1 MDPIMN
7 PFSPGAGCPPPA
19 LVGRDAVLEQARVL
33 LARSLRGRAAQS
45 MLMTG
50 LRGVGKTVLLN
61 RMASLAQKE
70 GYHVIKLE
78 IREGKSLADLLALP
92 LRNLL
97 YELDVMEGAHAA
109 VRRALSALRNFI
121 RTIRINIGDIGIG
134 VEMTPGLADSG
145 DLEMDLPTLLQLSA
159 EAAGARGTGIALL
172 VDEIQ
177 LLEAAELGAVVYAM
191 HQLQQ
196 ELSPLVL
203 IAAGLPTLPRLVG
216 QAKSYAE
223 RLFSYPVIDRLGKED
238 SWQALESPLFN
249 EGATIE
255 QAALQF
261 IYEKTTGYPYFLQE
275 WGAQVWNVASHQEL
289 TLQDALRAE
298 SLVMD
303 NLDREFFRVRFDR
316 LTDGEKRFMRAMSEL
331 GDDECRSA
339 DIAEI
344 LGVKPTSLT
353 LTRANLIRKG
363 MIYSMRHGYL
373 RYSVPL
379 FGCFLRRIMPLD
391 KKVF

>member
-19 LVGRDAVLEQARVL
+19 LVGRNAVLEQARVL

-45 MLMTG
+45 MMMTG

-78 IREGKSLADLLALP
+78 VREGKSLADLLALP

-97 YELDVMEGAHAA
+97 YELDVMEGTHAA

-121 RTIRINIGDIGIG
+121 RTIRVNIGDIGIG

-145 DLEMDLPTLLQLSA
+145 DLEMDLPTVLQLSA
-159 EAAGARGTGIALL
+159 EAAGARGVGIALL

-177 LLEAAELGAVVYAM
+177 LLEAEEMSALIYAM

-203 IAAGLPTLPRLVG
+203 MAAGLPTLPRLVG

-238 SWQALESPLFN
+238 SWQALESPIFN

-275 WGAQVWNVASHQEL
+275 WGAQVWNVASLPEL

-298 SLVMD
+298 SLVID

-316 LTDGEKRFMRAMSEL
+316 LTGGEKRFMRAMAEL
-331 GDDECRSA
+331 GDDECRSV
-339 DIAEI
+339 DIAGI

-363 MIYSMRHGYL
+363 MIYRVRHGYL
-373 RYSVPL
+373 RCSVPL
-379 FGCFLRRIMPLD
+379 FGGFLRRIMSLD